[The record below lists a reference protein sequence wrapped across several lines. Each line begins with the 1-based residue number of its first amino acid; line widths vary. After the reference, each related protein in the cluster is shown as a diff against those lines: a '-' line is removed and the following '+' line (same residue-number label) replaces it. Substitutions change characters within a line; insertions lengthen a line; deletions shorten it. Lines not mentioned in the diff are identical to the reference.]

1 MKQQSVYNKYPDL
14 LKVDDDPELSKLID
28 DLDKLCRQ
36 HQPPEDLV
44 NLSIAQ
50 SLRAREA
57 ESYAVPLPKPQTLR
71 YLTRTRPERKPFRRL
86 LNLLVIL
93 LGLAMVVGGVAVLFT
108 KASGVG
114 PANSFSVA
122 EPGCAGSGA
131 PVPSSENARTIRVGC
146 TTLYLPLVQAD
157 NDRIT
162 IEYVLSNSNYPLTDY
177 MPFNTRLFDSQGN
190 ELKRLGGIS
199 SGQVNIFGGDAAYT
213 KMEKA
218 AGNPVSSPMPYGATA
233 GEEWFDASTLSGTN
247 SGSPVNLRLEI
258 EAFSVQA
265 NSRNIPVKGGGSGV
279 SKPYSPASSL
289 IEGPFNFTLSVPY
302 QNSALVSNLN
312 LTDTVSGQTVTL
324 EKVVRRPDYT
334 RLYLRGINGPLD
346 FDLNAAGLYMSI
358 TGDQVNYYNNSD
370 QIFTSQDGGTIVQI
384 DNSLQDRKGDWRL
397 TLHPNLTNQKLYN
410 SPNQTQNIASGP
422 WFFQFKLTE

>member
-1 MKQQSVYNKYPDL
+1 MKQQTVYNKYPDL

-71 YLTRTRPERKPFRRL
+71 HLNLARPARKPFRWL
-86 LNLLVIL
+86 LGLVVAL
-93 LGLAMVVGGVAVLFT
+93 LGLAMLMGGAVFVFT
-108 KASGVG
+108 KANGVG
-114 PANSFSVA
+114 PSNSYSVA
-122 EPGCAGSGA
+122 EPACIKEGVAA
-131 PVPSSENARTIRVGC
+131 PPSENARTIQVGC
-146 TTLYLPLVQAD
+146 STLYLPLVQAD

-162 IEYVLSNSNYPLTDY
+162 IEYVLFNSNFPLTDY
-177 MPFNTRLFDSQGN
+177 MPLNTHLFDSQGN

-199 SGQVNIFGGDAAYT
+199 SGQVTTYGGDAAYT
-213 KMEKA
+213 NMEKV
-218 AGNPVSSPMPYGATA
+218 AGAPAPAPMPYGSTA

-247 SGSPVNLRLEI
+247 SGSLVNLRLEI
-258 EAFSVQA
+258 EAFSQQA
-265 NSRNIPVKGGGSGV
+265 NSRTLPVKSGV
-279 SKPYSPASSL
+279 ANKSYSSASSM
-289 IEGPFNFTLSVPY
+289 IEGPFNFNLSVPY
-302 QNSALVSNLN
+302 QNSALVSSLN

-346 FDLNAAGLYMSI
+346 FDVNAAGLYMSI
-358 TGDQVNYYNNSD
+358 SGDQVNYYNNSQ

-397 TLHPNLTNQKLYN
+397 TLHPALTNQKPYN
-410 SPNQTQNIASGP
+410 SPNQAQSVANGP
-422 WFFQFKLTE
+422 WFFQFKLTD